1 MAPRKLTL
9 EDYDITRDG
18 KVINKNTGYQ
28 LTPQLNGKGYLRVSI
43 GKQLMFVH
51 RLVAEKYIPNPDN
64 KTQVNH
70 KDGNK
75 LNNCVDNL
83 EWCTKSYNVSYS
95 KSIKIKQIDPIT
107 KEVINIYDSAIRAAI
122 AVSGKNGCILMCC
135 KRIKYN
141 TYKGFIWRF
150 IDDNDYSIKHKSKI
164 VRIYND
170 AETIYNS
177 INEAAIKNNVSAS
190 AIYNCLYGKSKTC
203 GGYEWIKR

>member
-28 LTPQLNGKGYLRVSI
+28 LIPQPNGKGYLRVSI

-83 EWCTKSYNVSYS
+83 EWVSNQENRNHAIDNGLYLIGE
-95 KSIKIKQIDPIT
+95 KCPWHKITEEDVIYIRRHKNEKTQKEWAEIYGVSRSTIGDIIHYRTWKQIS
-107 KEVINIYDSAIRAAI
+107 E
-122 AVSGKNGCILMCC
+122 
-135 KRIKYN
+135 
-141 TYKGFIWRF
+141 
-150 IDDNDYSIKHKSKI
+150 KI
-164 VRIYND
+164 
-170 AETIYNS
+170 
-177 INEAAIKNNVSAS
+177 
-190 AIYNCLYGKSKTC
+190 C
-203 GGYEWIKR
+203 